1 MRFLYS
7 LFSYLMTPFILFY
20 LKERS
25 KGNRDYKLFW
35 GERFGVGLKYEVK
48 KPVIWLHAVS
58 VGETR
63 AMQKMYA
70 LLQTKFPNHQILITT
85 MTPTGRQTAKSLY
98 KDAIVHYI
106 PYDMPHAV
114 KKFYK
119 VFKPE
124 IGIIMET
131 EIWPNLLYYANMHA
145 IKIYLV
151 NARLSVKSYKSYKRI
166 SFILSK
172 FINYFD
178 AILCQDKN
186 TENRFKDLNYTG
198 TTAVLG
204 NTKFDLVLSGIDEAF
219 IAKARKSNPARKII
233 IFASTREKEESLI
246 LKNLP
251 VDSTFL
257 VVIVPRHPERFSLIE
272 KLIQDNG
279 IKYQKRSSNE
289 EIENDT
295 QILLGDSMGEM
306 FMYYKMADVAVI
318 GGSFNHG
325 GGQNI
330 IEPIYVSKPVI
341 FGPSMYNFTKVSS
354 DALDDGCALQVKNMK
369 QCFDKVNDL
378 LKNQLTYDQM
388 VINCEL
394 FVGKHQGA
402 SEKIINFIEQD
413 SNVSRETIL

>member
-7 LFSYLMTPFILFY
+7 LLGYLMTPFILFY
-20 LKERS
+20 LRERS
-25 KGNRDYKLFW
+25 KGNRDYRWFW
-35 GERFGVGLKYEVK
+35 GERFGLGLKYEVK

-63 AMQKMYA
+63 AMQKMYV

-85 MTPTGRQTAKSLY
+85 MTPTGRETAKLLY
-98 KDAIVHYI
+98 KSAIVHYI

-114 KKFYK
+114 KRFYK

-131 EIWPNLLYYANMHA
+131 EIWPNLLHYANKYG
-145 IKIYLV
+145 IKTYLV
-151 NARLSVKSYKSYKRI
+151 NARLSPKSYKSYKRV
-166 SFILSK
+166 SFILGK

-186 TENRFKDLNYTG
+186 TESRFKDLG
-198 TTAVLG
+198 FAGSTAVLG
-204 NTKFDLVLSGIDEAF
+204 NTKFDLVLTNIDEAF
-219 IAKARKSNPARKII
+219 IAKARNNNLTRKII

-251 VDSTFL
+251 ADATFL

-272 KLIQDNG
+272 KLIQENG

-289 EIENDT
+289 EIASDT

-306 FMYYKMADVAVI
+306 FMYYKMADVAII
-318 GGSFNHG
+318 GGSFNNG

-330 IEPIYVSKPVI
+330 IEPIYISKPVV

-369 QCFDKVNDL
+369 QCFDTVKDL
-378 LKNQLTYDQM
+378 LNNQSTHDQM
-388 VINCEL
+388 VKNCEL
-394 FVGKHQGA
+394 FVAKHKGA

-413 SNVSRETIL
+413 ANVSRETIR